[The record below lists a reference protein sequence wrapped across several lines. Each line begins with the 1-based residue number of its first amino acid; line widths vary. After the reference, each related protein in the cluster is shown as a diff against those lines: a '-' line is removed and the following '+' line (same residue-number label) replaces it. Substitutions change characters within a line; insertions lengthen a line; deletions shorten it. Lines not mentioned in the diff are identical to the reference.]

1 MKKSGNIFGRFF
13 GVVIRG
19 QTYLNI
25 LYLLLA
31 LPLGVFYYIFLVG
44 LFVTG
49 IPLVFIFIG
58 LLILIAVFAAWV
70 AFVAFERQLAIW
82 LLSVDVPPYMPEVA
96 GQKDT
101 SGWIGGFL
109 TNRVTWTGL
118 LFLFLKFPL
127 GVFSFALLTTLFALT
142 IAFLSA
148 PFTYNLVPLD
158 IWVTW
163 DVVWSVDTLWKAL
176 ILFVFGIFMIFIS
189 LHLLNIMAWIW
200 GRLAYWM
207 LGRKPK
213 SAIEEPISPPPAV
226 EAPVGDAPEVV
237 DVEAGNAQETLVE
250 PEPQS
255 VAALESD
262 PAGVQSAAGVA
273 AAGAVYAEMDESP
286 PASEVESSATSPPW
300 DESGDSDVLI
310 TPPPSQ
316 ETAYINEADLP
327 SAKGAQA
334 ADISPPAWLLDE
346 EAPAAPSAET
356 QPESS
361 DDASQVGTGAE
372 TDDVISPGA
381 VADSEQDTS

>member
-1 MKKSGNIFGRFF
+1 MNKSSNIFGRFF

-31 LPLGVFYYIFLVG
+31 LPLGVFYYIYLVG

-58 LLILIAVFAAWV
+58 ILILIAVFAAWV

-82 LLSVDVPPYMPEVA
+82 LLSVDVPPYMPEVTD
-96 GQKDT
+96 QKGS

-118 LFLFLKFPL
+118 LYLFLKFPL
-127 GVFSFALLTTLFALT
+127 GVFSFVLLTTLFALT

-158 IWVTW
+158 VWVTW
-163 DVVWSVDTLWKAL
+163 DVVWSVDTLWKAF
-176 ILFVFGIFMIFIS
+176 ILFVFGILMIFVS

-207 LGRKPK
+207 LGRKPQP
-213 SAIEEPISPPPAV
+213 APEEDISPPPAI

-237 DVEAGNAQETLVE
+237 NVEAGNAQETPVDS
-250 PEPQS
+250 EPQTA
-255 VAALESD
+255 AALGSD
-262 PAGVQSAAGVA
+262 PAEVQSAAGVA
-273 AAGAVYAEMDESP
+273 AAGAISAEMDESL

-300 DESGDSDVLI
+300 DESGGSDVLI

-316 ETAYINEADLP
+316 ETTYINEADLP
-327 SAKGAQA
+327 SAKGVSA

-346 EAPAAPSAET
+346 EAPAVPSAET
-356 QPESS
+356 QPEPL
-361 DDASQVGTGAE
+361 DDASQVGSGAE
-372 TDDVISPGA
+372 TGQETEA
-381 VADSEQDTS
+381 E

>member
-58 LLILIAVFAAWV
+58 ILILIAVFAAWV

-82 LLSVDVPPYMPEVA
+82 LLSVDVPPYMPEVTD
-96 GQKDT
+96 QKGT

-118 LFLFLKFPL
+118 LYLFLKFPL
-127 GVFSFALLTTLFALT
+127 GVFSFVLLTTLFALT

-176 ILFVFGIFMIFIS
+176 ILFVFGILMIFIS

-213 SAIEEPISPPPAV
+213 PAPEEYISPPPAV

-237 DVEAGNAQETLVE
+237 EVEAGNAQEMLVD
-250 PEPQS
+250 PEPQA

-262 PAGVQSAAGVA
+262 PAEVQSVAGVA
-273 AAGAVYAEMDESP
+273 AVGAVSAEMDEGP
-286 PASEVESSATSPPW
+286 PASEVDSSVTSPPW

-356 QPESS
+356 QPEPS

-372 TDDVISPGA
+372 TDDVISPGE
-381 VADSEQDTS
+381 VADSE